1 MGSWQTPAAST
12 EVGTRETG
20 DVDVATRPP
29 DVPVRLQ
36 CLSYGFLRGQ
46 FAAAQGL
53 SCCPDLMCSVLLTVL
68 ARSPHPAV
76 LQVSGGGVGVSSPRA
91 VDGGWSTVHHEG
103 SGGQR
108 AQLHL
113 RLPIAPHHSHHRLS
127 HAPAPSV
134 EKLSA

>member
-76 LQVSGGGVGVSSPRA
+76 PQVWRWGGGQQSPGRRW
-91 VDGGWSTVHHEG
+91 GLVH
-103 SGGQR
+103 S
-108 AQLHL
+108 
-113 RLPIAPHHSHHRLS
+113 
-127 HAPAPSV
+127 PS
-134 EKLSA
+134 